1 MKLWFP
7 NGTQWLVMWVGLVAV
22 SVALS
27 DALGYAHDNW
37 AGVVFVL
44 GATVFILWMLEGR
57 KRKAKS
63 KEDAAK

>member
-7 NGTQWLVMWVGLVAV
+7 NAIQWIVMWVGLAAV
-22 SVALS
+22 CIALDNALPY
-27 DALGYAHDNW
+27 DAQGW

-44 GATVFILWMLEGR
+44 GAIVFVLWMLEGR